1 MHLMR
6 RSPAT
11 GAAGAV
17 VAWALVMAGCALG
30 GGDSTTI
37 PTDGSSPTTTA
48 TTPAGGSTST
58 TAPLGDRYEYGGEV
72 VIGELDE
79 PISLNP
85 FVAGFGGSAERIGQA
100 LWVGVADVDGFSLE
114 LVPDVVVELPSVGNG
129 GLVVN
134 ADGTESVEFVID
146 PLAVWADGTP
156 ISGEDFRFTYEVVMD
171 PLVVGV
177 DRSGYEDIVP
187 GSVVVGE
194 KSFRFVLSRPSLVVE
209 SLFSVLLPAHVV
221 AGTDLMADWNDRMW
235 VSGGPFQF
243 EQWSR
248 GEFLTLTRNPAY
260 WKVDGDTGQQLPF
273 LDRVVFR
280 FVGDVD
286 TLVAEFEA
294 RRLDVIT
301 PGADAVILDRL
312 AGLEGVVVDVVGN
325 GQWEHLSF
333 QFGEGRLVRNPGSY
347 NSHLEF
353 RRAVAHAVDRDR
365 VAAELFGS
373 WGVGMDSYVEAF
385 TPGWSQA
392 AWAQYDYDPDTART
406 ALTELCAKPYID
418 CTTNPPT
425 VVFTTSEQR
434 VALAAV
440 LEPMFTEVGIA
451 FRAELEPR
459 VVFLGE
465 TIEYGTFDLA
475 EWSWAGRPGLESLV
489 CLHRVWD
496 PDQVPPLGSNHYRFG
511 SPAYQGEPLT
521 YQQGPSSLINES
533 SARMSELATLLGVDQ
548 GCHPSTVDRSE
559 LLTLVAEAEQILA
572 NELVFIPL
580 YQNPEAGVVWAD
592 EVAGYKPNPTGGGD
606 TWNIASWHRIDG

>member
-1 MHLMR
+1 
-6 RSPAT
+6 
-11 GAAGAV
+11 
-17 VAWALVMAGCALG
+17 
-30 GGDSTTI
+30 
-37 PTDGSSPTTTA
+37 
-48 TTPAGGSTST
+48 
-58 TAPLGDRYEYGGEV
+58 
-72 VIGELDE
+72 
-79 PISLNP
+79 
-85 FVAGFGGSAERIGQA
+85 
-100 LWVGVADVDGFSLE
+100 
-114 LVPDVVVELPSVGNG
+114 
-129 GLVVN
+129 
-134 ADGTESVEFVID
+134 
-146 PLAVWADGTP
+146 
-156 ISGEDFRFTYEVVMD
+156 
-171 PLVVGV
+171 
-177 DRSGYEDIVP
+177 
-187 GSVVVGE
+187 
-194 KSFRFVLSRPSLVVE
+194 
-209 SLFSVLLPAHVV
+209 VLLPAHVV

-301 PGADAVILDRL
+301 PGADAALLDRL
-312 AGLEGVVVDVVGN
+312 AALEGVVVDVVGN

-333 QFGEGRLVRNPGSY
+333 QFGEGRLSRNPGSY

-353 RRAVAHAVDRDR
+353 RRAVAHAVNRDR
-365 VAAELFGS
+365 VAAELLGS

-392 AWAQYDYDPDTART
+392 AWAQYDYDPDAART
-406 ALTELCAKPYID
+406 ALAELCAKPDID

-511 SPAYQGEPLT
+511 SPAYQGEPVT
-521 YQQGPSSLINES
+521 YRQGPSSLINES

-572 NELVFIPL
+572 DELVFIPL

>member
-1 MHLMR
+1 
-6 RSPAT
+6 
-11 GAAGAV
+11 
-17 VAWALVMAGCALG
+17 
-30 GGDSTTI
+30 
-37 PTDGSSPTTTA
+37 
-48 TTPAGGSTST
+48 
-58 TAPLGDRYEYGGEV
+58 
-72 VIGELDE
+72 
-79 PISLNP
+79 
-85 FVAGFGGSAERIGQA
+85 
-100 LWVGVADVDGFSLE
+100 
-114 LVPDVVVELPSVGNG
+114 
-129 GLVVN
+129 
-134 ADGTESVEFVID
+134 
-146 PLAVWADGTP
+146 
-156 ISGEDFRFTYEVVMD
+156 MD
-171 PLVVGV
+171 PVYGL

-243 EQWSR
+243 ESWTPATEEDLFS
-248 GEFLTLTRNPAY
+248 TIILTRNDAY

-301 PGADAVILDRL
+301 PGADAAILDHL
-312 AGLEGVVVDVVGN
+312 AALEGVVVDVVGN

-333 QFGEGRLVRNPGSY
+333 QFGQGRLTRNPGSY

-392 AWAQYDYDPDTART
+392 AWAQYDYDPDAART
-406 ALTELCAKPYID
+406 ALAELCAKPDID

-425 VVFTTSEQR
+425 VVFTAQSADLRIRLSEI
-434 VALAAV
+434 

-451 FRAELEPR
+451 FRAELDPAL
-459 VVFLGE
+459 VFFGSTLDFGRYDLGLQLE
-465 TIEYGTFDLA
+465 GLA
-475 EWSWAGRPGLESLV
+475 RSGPFAAHARRLTRRHPAAGARLRALGRP
-489 CLHRVWD
+489 CR
-496 PDQVPPLGSNHYRFG
+496 
-511 SPAYQGEPLT
+511 
-521 YQQGPSSLINES
+521 
-533 SARMSELATLLGVDQ
+533 
-548 GCHPSTVDRSE
+548 DRSR
-559 LLTLVAEAEQILA
+559 
-572 NELVFIPL
+572 
-580 YQNPEAGVVWAD
+580 
-592 EVAGYKPNPTGGGD
+592 GGGIQPRTVLGD
-606 TWNIASWHRIDG
+606 RRQHPAL